1 MVVKLASVLVR
12 TRWMHAARSNLPFFC
27 CESGITLVGR
37 CNLLL
42 VWAPPLAR
50 ESLRMSVHI
59 SVRLAHSYVP
69 ALWCLVIWW
78 GVLLCRHTLVIK
90 PGLSPHLKPSIMLL
104 DPRRWRWGGLRGL
117 ETRTLGVFAK
127 VLKVCSR
134 GTFCPSVHEYFWKLF
149 FPFFILKCNLA
160 LTSALCL
167 YDNSKL
173 KLCQEHA
180 VKRFGNQS
188 LAI

>member
-12 TRWMHAARSNLPFFC
+12 TRWMHSARSNLPFFC

-50 ESLRMSVHI
+50 ESLRMSVHM
-59 SVRLAHSYVP
+59 SLRLAHSYVP
-69 ALWCLVIWW
+69 AFWCLVIWW

-117 ETRTLGVFAK
+117 KTRTLGVFAK

-134 GTFCPSVHEYFWKLF
+134 GTFCPSVHEYF
-149 FPFFILKCNLA
+149 
-160 LTSALCL
+160 
-167 YDNSKL
+167 YSKM
-173 KLCQEHA
+173 
-180 VKRFGNQS
+180 
-188 LAI
+188 